1 MKFIIFLCLNFVLL
15 PNPGISGTILTKT
28 ELLEKSNECLRYS
41 PKEGCE
47 RLILHMEQMQIV
59 EFERNRFKCQ
69 SSILGLQTELIEGY
83 FFNKAPKSRN
93 GISIPYVIKHC

>member
-1 MKFIIFLCLNFVLL
+1 MKFIIFLCLSFVLL
-15 PNPGISGTILTKT
+15 PNPGISGTILTKP
-28 ELLEKSNECLRYS
+28 ELLKKSNDCLIYS
-41 PKEGCE
+41 KTQDCKT
-47 RLILHMEQMQIV
+47 LILNLEQMQID

-83 FFNKAPKSRN
+83 FFNKVPKSRN

>member
-1 MKFIIFLCLNFVLL
+1 MKFIIFLGLNFALL

-28 ELLEKSNECLRYS
+28 ELLQKSNDCLIYS
-41 PKEGCE
+41 KKQDCKT
-47 RLILHMEQMQIV
+47 LILHMEQMQTD

-83 FFNKAPKSRN
+83 FLNTVSKSRN
-93 GISIPYVIKHC
+93 SISIPYVIKNC

>member
-1 MKFIIFLCLNFVLL
+1 MKFIIFLCLNFALL

-28 ELLEKSNECLRYS
+28 ELLKRSNDCLIYS
-41 PKEGCE
+41 KKQDCKT
-47 RLILHMEQMQIV
+47 LILHMEQMQID

-83 FFNKAPKSRN
+83 FLNTALKSRN
-93 GISIPYVIKHC
+93 GISIPYVIKNC